1 LALALLS
8 LLVARAWTERQL
20 SRARGFLER
29 DARTIAAAIVVLLA
43 VSLLRNGVAG
53 LTG

>member
-1 LALALLS
+1 VRS
-8 LLVARAWTERQL
+8 
-20 SRARGFLER
+20 FLER

-43 VSLLRNGVAG
+43 ASLIRNGVAG